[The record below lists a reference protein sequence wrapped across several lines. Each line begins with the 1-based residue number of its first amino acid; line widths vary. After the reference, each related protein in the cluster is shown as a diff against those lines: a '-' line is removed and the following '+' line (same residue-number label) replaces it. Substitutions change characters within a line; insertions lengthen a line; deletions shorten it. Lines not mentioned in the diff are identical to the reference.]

1 LEDSLLLWRGI
12 VSNKLLE
19 GVPIVIFLNK
29 CDLLREKLDAG
40 VQLKDHLLTYGDR
53 PNDYESVAK
62 YLRNKFGTLHNQY
75 TTNRERELFIHYTAV
90 VDKAKTAQIIAN
102 VREAVLRLNLKNL
115 KLM

>member
-29 CDLLREKLDAG
+29 CDLLREKLEAG
-40 VQLKDHLLTYGDR
+40 VQLKNHLITYGDR

-62 YLRNKFGTLHNQY
+62 CARGHLVKVVKTTADMHFLDLRNKFGAMHKQH
-75 TTNRERELFIHYTAV
+75 TTNPDRQLFSTYDTQTHGPG
-90 VDKAKTAQIIAN
+90 
-102 VREAVLRLNLKNL
+102 
-115 KLM
+115 